1 MSWTDDWARSLRD
14 PQSPKPS
21 GLVTWNGSDPGQRFG
36 VYRNNVMAS
45 LIAALADT
53 FPVVEQLVGPEFFRV
68 MASRFVQAQP
78 PQSPVLARYGDAF
91 PAFVAEFA
99 PAASLPY
106 LPDLARLELAYL
118 AAFHAADA
126 EPLNPAVWQALLADP
141 DALPARRFR
150 FQPALQVIRSDHAIV
165 SLWAA
170 HQADASRTPEE
181 VNPGTPEIAWVMR
194 PGWQVGIQAAT
205 AADTA
210 FLAAMM
216 AGQTL
221 GRALTLTE
229 AEFPGFSP
237 TACLGLWLAEG
248 LVVGIAPG

>member
-1 MSWTDDWARSLRD
+1 MSWTDDWTRSLHD
-14 PQSPKPS
+14 PQSPEPS

-53 FPVVEQLVGPEFFRV
+53 FPVVEQLVGREFFRA
-68 MASRFVQAQP
+68 MAGRFVQAHP
-78 PQSPVLARYGDAF
+78 PQSPVLACYGDAF
-91 PAFVAEFA
+91 PAFVAGFA
-99 PAASLPY
+99 PASSLPY

-126 EPLNPAVWQALLADP
+126 DPLDPVVWQALLADAG
-141 DALPARRFR
+141 ALPNRRFR
-150 FQPALQVIRSDHAIV
+150 FQPALRVIRSEYAIA

-170 HQADASRTPEE
+170 HQEDALRTPAE
-181 VNPGTPEIAWVMR
+181 VDPGAPEIAWVMR
-194 PGWQVGIQAAT
+194 RGWQVGIHAAT

-210 FLAAMM
+210 FLVAMM

-248 LVVGIAPG
+248 LVVGMAPG